1 MQKVDGNGNQGYNEN
16 KNDTEGGKNMMLLKP
31 EDIEKIGTG
40 QIKVTQKNRELAK
53 IAGLKA
59 KESSSKDTSQTPK
72 K

>member
-1 MQKVDGNGNQGYNEN
+1 
-16 KNDTEGGKNMMLLKP
+16 MMLLKP